1 MAPMKV
7 ILNPAAG
14 KGRGAR
20 IEGLLQRHLLEN
32 QINFELERTTG
43 PEHATE
49 LASKAAR
56 DGFETV
62 VAVGG
67 DGTSNEVVNG
77 LIMAANGANTT
88 ALGLIPVGSGSDF
101 AYAMGVP
108 SDLDAACHHL
118 ANSGTRQVDAGRV
131 SLKGAA
137 PRYFD
142 NTVGVGF
149 DAIVT
154 YEALKVKRLRGMALY
169 LPVVLKTVFLYGK
182 APVVTIEY
190 DEESLTLP
198 AMMVCTGNGSREGG
212 GFFVTPNAVPDD
224 GQFDLCIVRELGRFA
239 TLSMIPLF
247 MKGTHVDRE
256 PVTMARTGKVMIS
269 SPDDLIIHV
278 DGEVLCTDGHE
289 LEIEILPG
297 RLTVR
302 S

>member
-1 MAPMKV
+1 MEPMKV
-7 ILNPAAG
+7 ILNPTAG

-20 IEGLLQRHLLEN
+20 IEGELQRYLLEN
-32 QINFELERTTG
+32 KLAFDLARTSARG
-43 PEHATE
+43 HATE
-49 LASKAAR
+49 LAAQAAS
-56 DGFETV
+56 DGYETV

-77 LIMAANGANTT
+77 LLAAADGAHTA

-101 AYAMGVP
+101 AYSLGVP
-108 SDLDAACHHL
+108 TDLEAACRHL
-118 ANSGTRQVDAGRV
+118 AKSSIRAVDAGRV
-131 SLKGAA
+131 TLDGAA

-154 YEALKVKRLRGMALY
+154 YEALKVKRLRGLALY

-182 APVVTIEY
+182 APNVTIEH
-190 DEESLTLP
+190 DAASLSLP

-212 GFFVTPNAVPDD
+212 GFFVTPDARPDD
-224 GQFDLCIVRELGRFA
+224 GLFDVCIVRELGRLA

-247 MKGTHVDRE
+247 MKGTHTDRD
-256 PVTMARTGKVMIS
+256 PVKMIRTKRLKVS
-269 SPDDLIIHV
+269 SPDELIIHV
-278 DGEVLCTDGHE
+278 DGEMLCTDGHE
-289 LEIEILPG
+289 LEIELLPG
-297 RLTVR
+297 RLRVR